1 MKKSDKTDSNR
12 SHKHDYPDEEIWN
25 TANTLARLIAPR
37 LLAFAAIDKHGFPV
51 GFADMRQWNSAIQ
64 QMADAFELMSTVR
77 SLAADEETAVK
88 TGLDLFCKYYRNLWD

>member
-1 MKKSDKTDSNR
+1 MKKSNKPDSNR
-12 SHKHDYPDEEIWN
+12 GHKHDYPDEEIWN

-37 LLAFAAIDKHGFPV
+37 LRAFAAIDKHGFPV
-51 GFADMRQWNSAIQ
+51 GFADMPQWNSAIQ

-77 SLAADEETAVK
+77 TFTTDEETAVR

>member
-1 MKKSDKTDSNR
+1 MRKSNKTDSNR

-37 LLAFAAIDKHGFPV
+37 LRAFAAIDKHGFPV

-64 QMADAFELMSTVR
+64 QMADAFELKSTVR
-77 SLAADEETAVK
+77 TLTADEETAVK

>member
-1 MKKSDKTDSNR
+1 MKKSNETNGNW
-12 SHKHDYPDEEIWN
+12 SHKHDYPIAEVWN
-25 TANTLARLIAPR
+25 TDNTLAQLIAPR
-37 LLAFAAIDKHGFPV
+37 LRAFAAIDKHGFPV

-77 SLAADEETAVK
+77 TLTANEETAVK